1 MSEID
6 NQNKEEAVVDFSEDP
21 TKPIEDELR
30 DLDNLADNINSQSA
44 AEMEE
49 VKRLAEEVWS
59 FISL

>member
-59 FISL
+59 LFSL

>member
-49 VKRLAEEVWS
+49 VKRLAEEV
-59 FISL
+59 